1 MPVQRSV
8 TVFGG
13 SGFVGRYVVA
23 RLASEG
29 WIIRVAVRRPREAHF
44 LKPLGDVAQIVP
56 IACNITSKE
65 QVQRALQGSG
75 AAINLVGILQSRGRQ
90 TFEGVHVQGARNIA
104 EAAAA
109 EGITRFVHISALGAD
124 ETSRSHYART
134 KALAEKAIREVLPTA
149 AILRPSVVFGP
160 EDSFFNRFASMARF
174 SPFLPLIGGGTTRFQ
189 PLYVGDL
196 ADVVLEC
203 LGKKDRAG
211 QTYELGGP
219 GIYSFKE
226 LMELILATIGRR
238 RKLISIPW
246 GLASFMGS
254 FLEKLPNAPLTRDQV
269 EQLKT
274 DNVVS
279 GQLPGLQDFEV
290 EPHSVEVIIPTYL
303 DRYRRHGRA
312 AGRLSPG
319 AG

>member
-1 MPVQRSV
+1 M
-8 TVFGG
+8 
-13 SGFVGRYVVA
+13 
-23 RLASEG
+23 
-29 WIIRVAVRRPREAHF
+29 RRPRYGRGSAREGAH
-44 LKPLGDVAQIVP
+44 G
-56 IACNITSKE
+56 
-65 QVQRALQGSG
+65 RAAGHL
-75 AAINLVGILQSRGRQ
+75 AD
-90 TFEGVHVQGARNIA
+90 
-104 EAAAA
+104 AAAA
-109 EGITRFVHISALGAD
+109 EGPTGFVHIAALGAD
-124 ETSRSHYART
+124 ETSRPHYART

-238 RKLISIPW
+238 RKL
-246 GLASFMGS
+246 
-254 FLEKLPNAPLTRDQV
+254 
-269 EQLKT
+269 
-274 DNVVS
+274 
-279 GQLPGLQDFEV
+279 
-290 EPHSVEVIIPTYL
+290 
-303 DRYRRHGRA
+303 
-312 AGRLSPG
+312 
-319 AG
+319 